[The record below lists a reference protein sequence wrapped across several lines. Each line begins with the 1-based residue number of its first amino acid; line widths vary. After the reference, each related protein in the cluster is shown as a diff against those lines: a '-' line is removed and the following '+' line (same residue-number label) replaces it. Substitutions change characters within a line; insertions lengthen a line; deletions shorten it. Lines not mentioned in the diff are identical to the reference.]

1 MIFNWIKGNITKPA
15 PSDTKSTG
23 EGTSPAG
30 LTNQPEGLVENAVAL
45 ATGLEMVDAFYP
57 GHDPID
63 YYGDGGFRFGPM
75 SHQGAVMFLP
85 SGIRRWDVTGLN
97 DIALNSFDKIVAEK
111 EDIEILLIGTGQQ
124 MSFLNR
130 SVTDA
135 LRKQGIKIEV
145 MDTSAAVGTLNIL
158 LSEGRAV
165 AAALL
170 PVD

>member
-1 MIFNWIKGNITKPA
+1 M
-15 PSDTKSTG
+15 
-23 EGTSPAG
+23 
-30 LTNQPEGLVENAVAL
+30 

-97 DIALNSFDKIVAEK
+97 DIALNSFDKILAEK